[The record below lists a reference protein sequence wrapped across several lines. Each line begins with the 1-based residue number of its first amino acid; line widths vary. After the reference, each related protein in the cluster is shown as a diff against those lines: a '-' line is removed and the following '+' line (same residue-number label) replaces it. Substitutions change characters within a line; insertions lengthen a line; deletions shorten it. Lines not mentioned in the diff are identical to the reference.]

1 MEVFADAETSL
12 KYTTHPRVVFETA
25 AVKAA
30 LPQADYDIDAL
41 TSRIKA
47 LEDKLAKGDFTV
59 RSEQPSQ
66 SRVLQENRA
75 ETPASEAKTV
85 SKEPETAQPVSG
97 EKPLLS
103 SSDAATV
110 RGKLLSGLRRTSE
123 MLWSVMQGVE
133 IAIKN
138 NVLMLYPVNSG
149 DFGILDM
156 QVNKD
161 KIADSLSEYQKFE
174 INVKEP
180 NSEKKLSEVDEASE
194 KLKKI
199 FGDDIVVVKY

>member
-1 MEVFADAETSL
+1 M
-12 KYTTHPRVVFETA
+12 
-25 AVKAA
+25 
-30 LPQADYDIDAL
+30 
-41 TSRIKA
+41 
-47 LEDKLAKGDFTV
+47 
-59 RSEQPSQ
+59 
-66 SRVLQENRA
+66 
-75 ETPASEAKTV
+75 
-85 SKEPETAQPVSG
+85 
-97 EKPLLS
+97 
-103 SSDAATV
+103 

-161 KIADSLSEYQKFE
+161 KIADSLLEYQKFE